1 LGTKYVQKGHKAILS
16 KRRIHT
22 VFTYA
27 AAVACSLFLLAAVR
41 PAWGADVVPDGGG
54 RAQAG
59 APPGAQAQVQ
69 GQVRAAASGPSYAV
83 QGIDVSSH
91 DHSTGPIDWYGV
103 AAGGVQFAYVKATE
117 GTSYVNPYFHDDYNA
132 AKSVG
137 ILTGAYVFARPDKR
151 NPVAEANFFIDRAEW
166 VNDSRTLIP
175 FLDLEWPYAS
185 LNLPACWGLTQAEM
199 VGYIRAFVDTVRART
214 GRDMMIYTNTN
225 WWNPCTGNNTS
236 FAANPLD
243 IAGYTSNPPP
253 LPSGWTNY
261 AIWQYA
267 AGNPSIAGRYDR
279 DAFNGEYPALTALA
293 GDVPAMSAPI
303 SLMAQVNDRY
313 VSAQNAG
320 RGPLVANATAPGLW
334 EQFDQIDAGGGFIA
348 LRSRVNGRY
357 VTADNAGT
365 SPLIANRY
373 AIGGW
378 EQFQIIDN
386 GDGTISLLARV
397 NGRYVTADNAGTSP
411 LIANRTAIGWWERFK
426 KIGRPPV
433 VSLLSHA
440 NGRYVTAESGGRL
453 PLIANRS
460 AIGPWEQFERI
471 DAGGGF
477 IALRSRANGRYVT
490 AERAGA
496 SPLIA
501 NRALVGTWEQ
511 FQPVNNPDGTVSLLA
526 RANGRYVTADN
537 AGASPLI
544 ANRVLSGPW
553 ESFTIS

>member
-1 LGTKYVQKGHKAILS
+1 V
-16 KRRIHT
+16 
-22 VFTYA
+22 
-27 AAVACSLFLLAAVR
+27 
-41 PAWGADVVPDGGG
+41 
-54 RAQAG
+54 
-59 APPGAQAQVQ
+59 PPGTQAQ

-117 GTSYVNPYFHDDYNA
+117 GTSYANPYFHDDYNA

-175 FLDLEWPYAS
+175 FLDLEWPYGS

-199 VGYIRAFVDTVRART
+199 VGYIRAFVDTVRGRT

-253 LPSGWTNY
+253 LPSGWTNF

-267 AGNPSIAGRYDR
+267 PGNPSIAGNYDR
-279 DAFNGEYPALTALA
+279 DAFNGDYSALTALA

-313 VSAQNAG
+313 VSAQNGG
-320 RGPLVANATAPGLW
+320 RSPLAANATGPGVWEQLDQVDAGGGFIALRSRINGRYVTAENAGASWLIANRPVIGLWEQFQVVNNPDGTISLLARVNGRYVTAENAGAAPLIANRTGIDVWEKFKKIGPPPVISLLAHVNGRYVTAENAARSPLIANRAGIGLW

-357 VTADNAGT
+357 VCADNGGQ
-365 SPLIANRY
+365 SPLIANRFI
-373 AIGGW
+373 IGVW
-378 EQFQIIDN
+378 EQFQLVHN
-386 GDGTISLLARV
+386 PGDGTISLISRV
-397 NGRYVTADNAGTSP
+397 NGRYVTAENGGASW
-411 LIANRTAIGWWERFK
+411 LIANRPAIGIWEKFRM
-426 KIGRPPV
+426 
-433 VSLLSHA
+433 S
-440 NGRYVTAESGGRL
+440 
-453 PLIANRS
+453 
-460 AIGPWEQFERI
+460 
-471 DAGGGF
+471 
-477 IALRSRANGRYVT
+477 
-490 AERAGA
+490 
-496 SPLIA
+496 
-501 NRALVGTWEQ
+501 
-511 FQPVNNPDGTVSLLA
+511 
-526 RANGRYVTADN
+526 
-537 AGASPLI
+537 
-544 ANRVLSGPW
+544 
-553 ESFTIS
+553 